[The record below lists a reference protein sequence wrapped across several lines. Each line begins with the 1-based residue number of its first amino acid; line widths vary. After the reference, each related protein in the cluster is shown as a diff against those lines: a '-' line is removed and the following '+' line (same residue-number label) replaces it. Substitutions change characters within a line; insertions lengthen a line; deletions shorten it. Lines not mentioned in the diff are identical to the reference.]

1 MHRVAAP
8 GLTAIGS
15 RLRVAAY
22 VAGPASWLS
31 PEQAARR
38 AKGFYINA
46 RSPDVGARSSEQ
58 RGSTRDRT
66 SALKNKLPRTLLTRR
81 AGNGIASIS
90 SPDATKLTHSS
101 RSAPARDRLGI
112 CTHAPRAGA
121 EPEGV
126 APRDR
131 PSAAPHSAYMHI
143 SFRELASLGPQLL
156 SSRKWSANEHVPRVR
171 RASLHRNLLARR
183 HKESNTRACALARA
197 A

>member
-31 PEQAARR
+31 PEQGARR
-38 AKGFYINA
+38 DFK
-46 RSPDVGARSSEQ
+46 RPDVGARSSEQ

-126 APRDR
+126 
-131 PSAAPHSAYMHI
+131 